1 MNNSKYKILISIIF
15 IGAFIGCNNS
25 NNNDLSKISG
35 KVKIDGSS
43 TVFPIT
49 EAVAEEFGK
58 ENKHVRVTVG
68 VSGTGGGFKKFC
80 IGEIDIN
87 DASRQIKDK
96 EINICIQNNI
106 EYIEIPVA
114 YDGLSVVINNNNNWV
129 DYLTRSELNAIW
141 KVDSKI
147 KYWSDIRENWPKQPI
162 KLYGPGTDSGTFDYF
177 KEVIIGK
184 KNKIRSDFTKSEDD
198 NVLVNGVS
206 GSKYAM
212 AFFGYAY
219 YKENSDKL
227 KVIPIDDGYGPISP
241 TEKSI
246 NDGSYSPLSRPIF
259 VYVNKESTKKIQ
271 VDSFMSYYIEK
282 APELVG
288 EVGYIPLPQS
298 LYDKAMQVLNNRRVG
313 KWN

>member
-1 MNNSKYKILISIIF
+1 M
-15 IGAFIGCNNS
+15 
-25 NNNDLSKISG
+25 
-35 KVKIDGSS
+35 
-43 TVFPIT
+43 
-49 EAVAEEFGK
+49 
-58 ENKHVRVTVG
+58 
-68 VSGTGGGFKKFC
+68 
-80 IGEIDIN
+80 
-87 DASRQIKDK
+87 
-96 EINICIQNNI
+96 
-106 EYIEIPVA
+106 
-114 YDGLSVVINNNNNWV
+114 
-129 DYLTRSELNAIW
+129 TRSELNAIW

-206 GSKYAM
+206 GSKYAI